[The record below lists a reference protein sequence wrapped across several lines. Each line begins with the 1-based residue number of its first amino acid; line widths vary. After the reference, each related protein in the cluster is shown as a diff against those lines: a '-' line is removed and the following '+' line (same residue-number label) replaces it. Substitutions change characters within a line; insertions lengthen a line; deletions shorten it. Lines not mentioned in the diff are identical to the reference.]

1 MRALDGWWNYPH
13 VTNFID
19 RMLAR
24 NYSEDDIRKIL
35 GENYLR
41 IFAQVWGG

>member
-1 MRALDGWWNYPH
+1 VP
-13 VTNFID
+13 NFID

-24 NYSEDDIRKIL
+24 TYTETDVRKVL

-41 IFAQVWGG
+41 VFAQVWGG